1 MTQTRKVDIVFTDRD
16 LWRIAVPLV
25 IERLLITTVNLV
37 DTIMVAQVGE
47 AAVSAISLV
56 GTANALFLTIFMAL
70 ASGGAIVTGQYLG
83 RRETE
88 KAGMSGGQLLLFML
102 EVSLLIMGVYYLAK
116 PFVIGKVFGAIEPD
130 VAAYAS
136 TYFDIVTLSFPFM
149 AVYNAGAALFRVMG
163 DSRTTMWVSLM
174 TNVINAAGNAILIF
188 GFGMGVAGAAIP
200 TLVSR
205 AAGAVV
211 IVALLR
217 RPGRT
222 LQIKTAS
229 LRHDRKTIGNILRYG
244 IPSGVENSLFHVG
257 KILLLSTVA
266 LFGTASV
273 AANSISTTVT
283 SFHSLPSEAMGLVM
297 VSVVSRCVGA
307 GNMER
312 AREYG
317 KKLMKIAYILMLCG
331 GIVIRLLLPLI
342 LRVYNFSPET
352 EGYVRI
358 LVTMYIIFGT
368 LFWPSSFS
376 MPQALRAAGDAR
388 YTMTVSVV
396 TMWTLRVGLGIL
408 LGRYFGLGVVG
419 VWTAMIVDW
428 CARSILFIT
437 RFRGTKWETKG
448 IKE

>member
-1 MTQTRKVDIVFTDRD
+1 MAEVRKLDIEFSDRD
-16 LWRIAVPLV
+16 LWRIALPLV
-25 IERLLITTVNLV
+25 IERMLITTVNLV
-37 DTIMVAQVGE
+37 DTVMVAQVGE

-56 GTANALFLTIFMAL
+56 GTTNALFLTIFIAL

-83 RRETE
+83 RQEKE
-88 KAGMSGGQLLLFML
+88 KARASGEQLLLFML
-102 EVSLLIMGVYYLAK
+102 EVSLLVVGLYYLAK
-116 PFVIGKVFGAIEPD
+116 PLIIGGVFGAIEAD

-149 AVYNAGAALFRVMG
+149 AVYSAGAALFRVMG
-163 DSRTTMWVSLM
+163 DSRTTMWISLM
-174 TNVINAAGNAILIF
+174 TNLINAAGNAVLIF

-205 AAGAVV
+205 AVGAVV
-211 IVALLR
+211 IVALLCR
-217 RPGRT
+217 GGRPV
-222 LQIKTAS
+222 QIKRFS
-229 LRHDRKTIGNILRYG
+229 LRHDRQLVGNILRYG
-244 IPSGVENSLFHVG
+244 VPSGVENSVFQLG
-257 KILLLSTVA
+257 KVLLLSTVA

-283 SFHSLPSEAMGLVM
+283 SFHSLPAEAMGLAM

-307 GNMER
+307 GNYEK

-331 GIVIRLLLPLI
+331 GIVIRLLLPLV
-342 LRVYNFSPET
+342 LRVYSVSPET

-358 LVTMYIIFGT
+358 LVTMYLIFAT

-388 YTMTVSVV
+388 FTMTVSVV
-396 TMWTLRVGLGIL
+396 TMWTVRVGLGIL
-408 LGRYFGLGVVG
+408 LGRFFGFGVVG
-419 VWTAMIVDW
+419 VWAAMITDW
-428 CARSILFIT
+428 FARSILFVT
-437 RFRGTKWETKG
+437 RFRGTKWQTKS
-448 IKE
+448 IKD